1 MSTAVPARDATGP
14 DALPL
19 LPVMLGAD
27 IGVYALA
34 RSFHEA
40 YGVRSIVVSGAAL
53 GPVANSRIIDNV
65 LLGPD
70 ATPEVMVD
78 RLVALAGEH
87 PGRRLVLLANSD
99 WLVRVVVRHRA
110 RLEPHYVVPFLAEQ
124 VLDRISDKAAF
135 AEICGE
141 LGIAVPRTI
150 VQDFARAGEEGWRPV
165 TVDVAYP
172 LIAKAASSADYQD
185 VHFDGKKKVFE
196 IATPV
201 ELDALWVSLAGAG
214 YRGRFVV
221 QELIPG
227 DDTHMRSITAYV
239 DSRGEITLMCS
250 AHVLVEEHTPSGLGN
265 PAAMITQRLDPMLE
279 QARTF
284 LTATGY
290 VGFANFDVKVDPR
303 DGSFRFF
310 ELNPR
315 IGRNNYYLT
324 AAGANPVHF
333 LIGDRVEGR
342 AVAPVVVDRE
352 ILYSILPHR
361 LLLRYVLDPALNARV
376 RTLVRAGDWV
386 HPLRYRGDGSLRR
399 RAYVA
404 AALLNQVRKFRTYYP
419 RPTSTGF

>member
-1 MSTAVPARDATGP
+1 VSAVVPVPGAT
-14 DALPL
+14 DQAAASL
-19 LPVMLGAD
+19 LPVILGAD

-53 GPVANSRIIDNV
+53 GPVARSRIIDNV

-70 ATPEVMVD
+70 ASPESMVD

-110 RLEPHYVVPFLAEQ
+110 RLELHYVVPFLSEEL
-124 VLDRISDKAAF
+124 LDRISDKATF
-135 AEICGE
+135 AEICDE

-150 VQDFARAGEEGWRPV
+150 VQDFARAGDEGWRPEA
-165 TVDVAYP
+165 VDIDYP

-185 VHFDGKKKVFE
+185 VHFVGKKKVFE
-196 IATPV
+196 IATPA
-201 ELDALWVSLAGAG
+201 ELAALWVSLAGAG

-239 DSRGEITLMCS
+239 DSHGEITLMCS
-250 AHVLVEEHTPSGLGN
+250 AHVLLEEHTPSGLGN
-265 PAAMITQRLDPMLE
+265 PAAMITQRIEPMLG
-279 QARTF
+279 QARRF

-310 ELNPR
+310 EVNPR

-324 AAGANPVHF
+324 AAGANPVRF
-333 LIGDRVEGR
+333 LVQDRLEGR
-342 AVAPVVVDRE
+342 EVEPVVVDRE
-352 ILYSILPHR
+352 VLYSILPHR
-361 LLLRYVLDPALNARV
+361 LLLRYVLDPVLKARV
-376 RTLVRAGDWV
+376 HALVRAGHWV
-386 HPLRYRGDGSLRR
+386 HPLRYRPDGSLQR
-399 RAYVA
+399 RAYVT
-404 AALLNQVRKFRTYYP
+404 AALFNQVRKFRTYYP
-419 RPTSTGF
+419 QPTSTGF